1 MAQLPLAAM
10 EGVRMRE
17 SNLLP
22 PMSLPGPGADLET
35 VLAAW
40 HEATVRLE
48 KTHEALREEVRRLT
62 EELAAKNRELARKER
77 LALIG
82 QMASHIAH
90 EVRNSLMPV
99 TLYLSLLRRR
109 LAKDPVG
116 LEMLDKLHAGLRA
129 LQSAVTDLLHFS
141 SDRDPQY
148 RPFLV
153 RGLIEEILAD
163 LAPQLQAQKIRC
175 ELEIPA
181 RQFLV
186 ADREMIRRA
195 VMNLVLNSLDAMPE
209 GGVLTITAV
218 ACPDGLELEV
228 ADTGPGLS
236 EEARRRALEPFYT
249 TKPGGTGLGLA
260 IVSRIAEAHGGEV
273 LLANCPDG
281 GAAVTLKIPQISS
294 ILVEEA
300 AA

>member
-1 MAQLPLAAM
+1 MTEA
-10 EGVRMRE
+10 G
-17 SNLLP
+17 NLP
-22 PMSLPGPGADLET
+22 PLVLPGPRADLET

-48 KTHEALREEVRRLT
+48 KTHEALQEEVQRLT

-109 LAKDPVG
+109 LADDPTG
-116 LEMLDKLHAGLRA
+116 LDMLDKLQAGLRA

-141 SDRDPQY
+141 ADRDPQR
-148 RPFLV
+148 RPFLL
-153 RGLIEEILAD
+153 RRLIEQILSD
-163 LAPQLQAQKIRC
+163 LAPQLHAQNIRC
-175 ELEIPA
+175 ELDIPGD
-181 RQFLV
+181 QLLV
-186 ADREMIRRA
+186 ADQEMIRRA
-195 VMNLVLNSLDAMPE
+195 VMNLVLNALDAMPE
-209 GGVLTITAV
+209 GGLLSITSA
-218 ACPDGLELEV
+218 AGPEAIELEV
-228 ADTGPGLS
+228 ADSGPGLS
-236 EEARRRALEPFYT
+236 DEAKRRAMEPFYT

-273 LLANCPDG
+273 LLMNCPDG
-281 GAAVTLKIPQISS
+281 GAAVTLRIPYAENLSLQ
-294 ILVEEA
+294 EA

>member
-1 MAQLPLAAM
+1 MSQSNGLP
-10 EGVRMRE
+10 R
-17 SNLLP
+17 LLV
-22 PMSLPGPGADLET
+22 PGPGADLET

-48 KTHEALREEVRRLT
+48 RTHEALREEVRRLT

-77 LALIG
+77 LALVG

-109 LAKDPVG
+109 LAHDPEG
-116 LEMLDKLHAGLRA
+116 LEMLDKLQAGLRA
-129 LQSAVTDLLHFS
+129 LQSAVTELLHFS
-141 SDRDPQY
+141 SDRDPQR
-148 RPFLV
+148 RPFLL
-153 RGLIEEILAD
+153 RRLMEEILAD
-163 LAPQLQAQKIRC
+163 LAPQLQAQKIRY
-175 ELEIPA
+175 ELDVP
-181 RQFLV
+181 RDQLLV
-186 ADREMIRRA
+186 ADQEMIRRA
-195 VMNLVLNSLDAMPE
+195 VVNLVLNSLDAMPD
-209 GGVLTITAV
+209 GGVLTITSV
-218 ACPDGLELEV
+218 AGPDGLELEV

-236 EEARRRALEPFYT
+236 DEARRRALEPFYT

-273 LLANCPDG
+273 LLTNCPEG
-281 GAAVTLKIPQISS
+281 GAAVTLRIPYVRQV
-294 ILVEEA
+294 LVEEA

>member
-1 MAQLPLAAM
+1 MAEPNQLPSL
-10 EGVRMRE
+10 
-17 SNLLP
+17 LLP
-22 PMSLPGPGADLET
+22 TQGADLES

-40 HEATVRLE
+40 HEATLRLE

-62 EELAAKNRELARKER
+62 DELAAKNRELAHKER

-109 LAKDPVG
+109 LAEDPIG
-116 LEMLDKLHAGLRA
+116 LEMLDKLQAGLRS

-141 SDRDPQY
+141 SDRDPQR
-148 RPFLV
+148 RPFLLY
-153 RGLIEEILAD
+153 RLIEEILSD

-175 ELEIPA
+175 ELDIPKD
-181 RQFLV
+181 QVWV
-186 ADREMIRRA
+186 ADQEMIRRA

-209 GGVLTITAV
+209 GGVLSISSV
-218 ACPDGLELEV
+218 AGPEGLELEV

-236 EEARRRALEPFYT
+236 EEARRRATEPFYT
-249 TKPGGTGLGLA
+249 TKPDGIGLGLA
-260 IVSRIAEAHGGEV
+260 IVSRIAEAHGGE
-273 LLANCPDG
+273 LLLSNCPEG
-281 GAAVTLKIPQISS
+281 GAAVTLKIPYSQSV
-294 ILVEEA
+294 LVQEA

>member
-1 MAQLPLAAM
+1 MSPT
-10 EGVRMRE
+10 EG
-17 SNLLP
+17 LP
-22 PMSLPGPGADLET
+22 PLVFPAPNADLET

-48 KTHEALREEVRRLT
+48 KTHETLREEVRRLT

-109 LAKDPVG
+109 LADDPEG
-116 LEMLDKLHAGLRA
+116 LDMLDKLQAGLRA

-141 SDRDPQY
+141 SDRDPQR

-153 RGLIEEILAD
+153 RRLIEEILAD
-163 LAPQLQAQKIRC
+163 LAPQLQAQQIRC
-175 ELEIPA
+175 EVDIPA
-181 RQFLV
+181 DRLLV
-186 ADREMIRRA
+186 ADQEMIRRA
-195 VMNLVLNSLDAMPE
+195 VMNLVLNSLDAMPD
-209 GGVLTITAV
+209 GGVLTITSV
-218 ACPDGLELEV
+218 AGPDCLELEV

-236 EEARRRALEPFYT
+236 DEARRRALEPFYT

-273 LLANCPDG
+273 LLTNCPDG
-281 GAAVTLKIPQISS
+281 GAAVTLKIPYAPHVVVQ
-294 ILVEEA
+294 EA